1 MCLRHSRGAT
11 MATMTPPVTHPVREV
26 AFSPQRSRDEL
37 VESAQVL
44 GDRGEC
50 ELELRAVGIS
60 QPQSRIL
67 PEPLDANR
75 RQLGVAGTV
84 C

>member
-1 MCLRHSRGAT
+1 MCLRHSRG
-11 MATMTPPVTHPVREV
+11 ATMTPPVTHPVREV

-50 ELELRAVGIS
+50 ELELRAVGILATAVS
-60 QPQSRIL
+60 DPSRT
-67 PEPLDANR
+67 P
-75 RQLGVAGTV
+75 
-84 C
+84 